1 MLYLVARV
9 DNPFVATE
17 NAPAMRVGQFFEAKI
32 EGHMLNNVFVLPRR
46 AVTQDNQIAV
56 VDEGQLLKLPV
67 QPVWT
72 DRDNVIIEALGSIEM
87 DTLEQRSLVSADQ
100 LILTPTAN
108 LASGTRV
115 RLIDAEP
122 ERPRRRTAEKNKT
135 GSTASNSSSQ

>member
-1 MLYLVARV
+1 
-9 DNPFVATE
+9 
-17 NAPAMRVGQFFEAKI
+17 PAMRVGQFFEAKI

-87 DTLEQRSLVSADQ
+87 DTLEQRSFVAADQ

-115 RLIDAEP
+115 RLIGAEP
-122 ERPRRRTAEKNKT
+122 ERPRRRTAEKKKT